1 MKPDRTNRLES
12 RCEYTTSQHAYR
24 RIYKIA
30 CICWLWGSS
39 TVMSGTY
46 VGLRAERSQNILLLR
61 WQNFVSERL
70 GSSHAAVLLLGLI
83 ISTAGYTAGCMSIYW
98 SSQDLAAVVS
108 LFCLALAFIEGW
120 WNQLRLTA
128 AERIL
133 VLLPVALN
141 CGLTWVLAC
150 SRTQEGRIQSD
161 EKLSA
166 DP

>member
-1 MKPDRTNRLES
+1 
-12 RCEYTTSQHAYR
+12 
-24 RIYKIA
+24 
-30 CICWLWGSS
+30 
-39 TVMSGTY
+39 MSKF
-46 VGLRAERSQNILLLR
+46 I
-61 WQNFVSERL
+61 SERL
-70 GSSHAAVLLLGLI
+70 GSSHTGALLLGLI
-83 ISTAGYTAGCMSIYW
+83 VSAAGYTAGCMSIYW

-133 VLLPVALN
+133 VLLPVVLD